1 MTTTLPHPTKNQR
14 PATKP
19 AAKPATKPGPKTA
32 PKPATKPAARPG
44 AKPAARTARTRPAA
58 KAPRTPFVLLIVGL
72 LGGALVSLLL
82 LNTVLAEDAFRLN
95 DLQRTNTQLQQREQS
110 LQVDVKKAESPTEL
124 ARRAHDLGMRPGPMT
139 PKFAGAKDPAGTS
152 RYAGKHATH
161 HRHAKTHTPATS
173 HHKHR
178 RSAPARSSSGGPAS
192 NDSAFAG
199 GGR

>member
-1 MTTTLPHPTKNQR
+1 MTTTLPHPTKKQR

-44 AKPAARTARTRPAA
+44 TRPAARTARARQQA

-110 LQVDVKKAESPTEL
+110 LKVDVKKAESPTEL
-124 ARRAHDLGMRPGPMT
+124 AKRAHDLGMRPGPMT
-139 PKFAGAKDPAGTS
+139 PKFASAKDPAGTAK
-152 RYAGKHATH
+152 YAGKHTTH
-161 HRHAKTHTPATS
+161 HRHAKKAHTSATS

-178 RSAPARSSSGGPAS
+178 RSTAD
-192 NDSAFAG
+192 DSAFAG

>member
-19 AAKPATKPGPKTA
+19 AAKPAAKPGPKTA

-44 AKPAARTARTRPAA
+44 AGQAARTARTRPSA

-72 LGGALVSLLL
+72 LSGALVSLLL

-124 ARRAHDLGMRPGPMT
+124 AKRARALGMRPGPMT
-139 PKFAGAKDPAGTS
+139 PKFADAKDPAGTA
-152 RYAGKHATH
+152 RYAGKPATH
-161 HRHAKTHTPATS
+161 HRHAKKPHSPATS
-173 HHKHR
+173 HHTHR
-178 RSAPARSSSGGPAS
+178 RAPARSTSG
-192 NDSAFAG
+192 DSAFAG

>member
-19 AAKPATKPGPKTA
+19 GPKTA
-32 PKPATKPAARPG
+32 PKPATKPA
-44 AKPAARTARTRPAA
+44 KPAARPAAKPRTARTRPSA

-95 DLQRTNTQLQQREQS
+95 DLQRTNTRLQQREQS
-110 LQVDVKKAESPTEL
+110 LKVEVKKAESPTEL
-124 ARRAHDLGMRPGPMT
+124 ARRARDLGMRPGPMT
-139 PKFAGAKDPAGTS
+139 PKFADAKDPAGTA
-152 RYAGKHATH
+152 RYAGKNATH
-161 HRHAKTHTPATS
+161 HRHAKKPHASVTS

-178 RSAPARSSSGGPAS
+178 RPAPARSTSGDSAS